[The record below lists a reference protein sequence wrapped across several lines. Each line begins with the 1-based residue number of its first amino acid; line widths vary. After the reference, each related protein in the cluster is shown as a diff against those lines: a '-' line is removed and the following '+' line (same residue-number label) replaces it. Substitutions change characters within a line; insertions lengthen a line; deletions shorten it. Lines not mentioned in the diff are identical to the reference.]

1 MWAPESRDGM
11 PDLMGFCTR
20 VPSIDRMS
28 LEWFLGDMLFLLRA
42 FEREG
47 LVCMIYLESVDE
59 VVASM
64 KDIV

>member
-1 MWAPESRDGM
+1 MWASESRDGM
-11 PDLMGFCTR
+11 PDLTGLCIW
-20 VPSIDRMS
+20 VPS
-28 LEWFLGDMLFLLRA
+28 LEWRLGDMLFLLRT

-47 LVCMIYLESVDE
+47 LVCMICLESVDD

>member
-20 VPSIDRMS
+20 VPSFDRIS
-28 LEWFLGDMLFLLRA
+28 LEWRLGDMLFLLRA

-47 LVCMIYLESVDE
+47 LVCMICLVSIDD